1 MEGFTGKVA
10 IVTGGARGIGAA
22 TVRAFR
28 DAGAHVVAADIDE
41 AAGAA
46 LAAELAPAVL
56 FQRADVAS
64 DEDLRAAVAAAVDTF
79 GGIDFVVNA
88 AATMEDA
95 GFGSTREQW
104 RRGLDVNLV
113 GAAILLREAAP
124 HIRRRGGGGA
134 IIHLGSIAGKFG
146 QSGRAIYPVTKAA
159 LQQMTRSAAMELAPD
174 RIRVNTVSPG
184 WTWTTPIVNAAGGD
198 RAKADRIAADYHPL
212 GRVADAEEV
221 ARAILFLC
229 SDEARFITGIDLPVD
244 GGYAITGPD
253 GGKPAMRRLAEE

>member
-1 MEGFTGKVA
+1 MKGFTGKVA

-28 DAGAHVVAADIDE
+28 EAGAQIVVGDIDE
-41 AAGAA
+41 AAGSA

-56 FQRADVAS
+56 FRRTDVGS
-64 DEDLRAAVAAAVDTF
+64 DEDLRALVAAAVDAF

-104 RRGLDVNLV
+104 RRGLDVNLAGPAV
-113 GAAILLREAAP
+113 LLREAAP
-124 HIRRRGGGGA
+124 HIRRRGGGA
-134 IIHLGSIAGKFG
+134 IIHFGSIAGKFG

-184 WTWTTPIVNAAGGD
+184 WTWTTPIVNATGGD
-198 RAKADRIAADYHPL
+198 RTKADRIAADYHPL

-221 ARAILFLC
+221 AHAVLFLC

-253 GGKPAMRRLAEE
+253 GGKPGTRRLAEE